1 MPKID
6 LPATPEIERRILPAS
21 ELRAAKKDEKDV
33 IEGQSAVFGQYSED
47 LGGFVEIIEPGFF
60 DGVLEGD
67 TRALFNH
74 DSNYVLGRTT
84 AGTLELA
91 QDETGLNSR
100 IFPPETTWARDLLI
114 SIRRGDITQQ
124 SFGFAVKRLERGDE
138 VDGDEWYVLG
148 DKIVRRLKKGGC
160 RELFDV
166 SPVTYPA
173 YPQTNVAADT
183 RSRFEAFRKTIPDP
197 QKALP
202 GGSPPADPQAEGAAQ
217 QQALRAS
224 RQRRM
229 ELAEK
234 S

>member
-1 MPKID
+1 MPKQIP
-6 LPATPEIERRILPAS
+6 LAEQIERRILPAAH
-21 ELRAAKKDEKDV
+21 LRAAKKDEKDV

-60 DGVLEGD
+60 DGTLEGD

-84 AGTLELA
+84 AGTLELE
-91 QDETGLNSR
+91 QDDAGLNCR
-100 IFPPETTWARDLLI
+100 IYPPETTWARDLLI

-124 SFGFAVKRLERGDE
+124 SFGFMVKRLERGDE
-138 VDGDEWYVLG
+138 MDGDEWYVLG
-148 DKIVRRLKKGGC
+148 DKIVHRLKKGGC

-183 RSRFEAFRKTIPDP
+183 RSRFETFRKSNPEP
-197 QKALP
+197 QDELP
-202 GGSPPADPQAEGAAQ
+202 GGSPSAEPQADEAAQ

-229 ELAEK
+229 DLAEK